1 MALNHVT
8 LQGRLVK
15 DIEVKTTQSGVPVT
29 AFTIAVNRN
38 FKDKDGKTEADFI
51 NCVAWRSTAEF
62 MGKYI
67 FAKGT
72 EMILEGSIQVRTYT
86 DNGGAK
92 RWVTEVIADKV
103 YFCGAKKDAAKD
115 ENPGYIPDAYS
126 APSFEEVKPDDD
138 LPF

>member
-29 AFTIAVNRN
+29 AFTLAVNRSFRN
-38 FKDKDGKTEADFI
+38 KDGQTEADFI

-103 YFCGAKKDAAKD
+103 YFCGTKKNEKD

>member
-29 AFTIAVNRN
+29 AFTLAVNRSFRN
-38 FKDKDGKTEADFI
+38 KDGQTEADFI
-51 NCVAWRSTAEF
+51 NCVAWKSKAEF

-103 YFCGAKKDAAKD
+103 YFCGAKKGEKD

-126 APSFEEVKPDDD
+126 APSFEEVSEEDD

>member
-1 MALNHVT
+1 MAVNHVI

-15 DIEVKTTQSGVPVT
+15 DIEVKTTQSGTPVT
-29 AFTIAVNRN
+29 SFTIAVNRN

-51 NCVAWRSTAEF
+51 NCVAWRGTAEF
-62 MGKYI
+62 MGKYM
-67 FAKGT
+67 FSKGT
-72 EMILEGSIQVRTYT
+72 ELILEGSIQVRAYT

-103 YFCGAKKDAAKD
+103 HFCGAKKDDAKV
-115 ENPGYIPDAYS
+115 ETTGYNTDAYRKP
-126 APSFEEVKPDDD
+126 AFEELSEDDD